1 MFFTR
6 ASRPPGAGSIIS
18 FVSPSCPLW
27 LNPLVPKKKK
37 PKRFRATTAVKA
49 MARQAIGTPPPV
61 QREESTRRP
70 KKEKHKPTLR
80 SLLSDAESP

>member
-1 MFFTR
+1 VT
-6 ASRPPGAGSIIS
+6 
-18 FVSPSCPLW
+18 
-27 LNPLVPKKKK
+27 KKKK

-70 KKEKHKPTLR
+70 RKEKHKPTLR
-80 SLLSDAESP
+80 SLLSDGE